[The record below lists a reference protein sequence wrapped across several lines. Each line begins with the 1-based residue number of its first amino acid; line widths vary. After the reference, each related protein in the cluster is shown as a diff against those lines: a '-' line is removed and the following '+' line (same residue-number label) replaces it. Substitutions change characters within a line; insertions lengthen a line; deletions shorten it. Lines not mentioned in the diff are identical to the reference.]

1 MLGKIKYN
9 LKRNQNVKSNYI
21 VLIGVFSIFLLV
33 GGFSFAL
40 FTSTVES
47 RGALNIVTG
56 NLYALLESREL
67 DNTNSLVLNSGETKL
82 MTVSLKNVNV
92 INAKFNLWYQAE
104 AGVNVSFDEENDIP
118 PEKEGTVFSVDE
130 VKTYKLKVTNNTGEN
145 QTVTFGSNPGL
156 ANKPLSFPTG
166 KKAIEGIIPKAVL
179 DDNMI
184 KVVYD
189 EAKSSWVKADNAN
202 WYDYDLGRWANAV
215 TVSSATRSNY
225 MSAPVGSTIAMT
237 DIETMWVWIP
247 RYSYTIGS
255 EDGTNYYGKQGSYL
269 TTAPTQ
275 ALPGEID
282 VKFISKEEKDT
293 GTPQY
298 KVSEGV
304 SGWRTPDAFTFGSDE
319 LSGIW
324 VGKFETSSSE
334 PSAENGGGNVTTLD
348 SIIKPNVTSWRGIQV
363 ANIGEVGRKVSATG
377 NRYGFSSNL
386 DSHAMKNDE
395 WGAVSYLSQS
405 KYGKLGN
412 RDFTGTNK
420 EIYPN
425 KSREY
430 ITGCSYGTIDDINTT
445 GCQYTYDIKESGT
458 GASMTGT
465 IYGIY
470 DMSGGAWEY
479 VMGDYAP
486 NGNKYSGNTTAY
498 NSGYTGLL
506 ADDSIFTGKNWLED
520 KYYNF
525 YTTNNLL
532 TACSGNSCLSHAS
545 AEVENWYNDAMLFYL
560 LSKERPWMLRG
571 GMASNEN
578 RYLGIYTLTTGDNS
592 SAGAGSSNY
601 GFHLVLTAP

>member
-1 MLGKIKYN
+1 MLGKIKYS
-9 LKRNQNVKSNYI
+9 LKRNLNGKTNYL

-67 DNTNSLVLNSGETKL
+67 DNANSLVLNSGETKL

-92 INAKFNLWYQAE
+92 INAKFNLWYQASD
-104 AGVNVSFDEENDIP
+104 GVSVSFDEENDIP

-412 RDFTGTNK
+412 RDFTGENK
-420 EIYPN
+420 EIYQN
-425 KSREY
+425 KSDQF
-430 ITGCSYGTIDDINTT
+430 ITGCSYGTPSNDSTNY
-445 GCQYTYDIKESGT
+445 GCQYTYDIKGSGT
-458 GASMTGT
+458 GASTTGT

-479 VMGDYAP
+479 VMANFLT
-486 NGNKYSGNTTAY
+486 NGQKHAGNNANLGGTSGYSGLILDGTMIE
-498 NSGYTGLL
+498 GR
-506 ADDSIFTGKNWLED
+506 DWLED

-525 YTTNNLL
+525 YSLENDQFICDSKPCYSYGLYETR
-532 TACSGNSCLSHAS
+532 
-545 AEVENWYNDAMLFYL
+545 NWYNDTCSELDAEYPFQPKGGRYSHNVNSGIFY
-560 LSKERPWMLRG
+560 
-571 GMASNEN
+571 
-578 RYLGIYTLTTGDNS
+578 TGK
-592 SAGAGSSNY
+592 AYGSYHSDMT
-601 GFHLVLTAP
+601 FRLVLIKNK